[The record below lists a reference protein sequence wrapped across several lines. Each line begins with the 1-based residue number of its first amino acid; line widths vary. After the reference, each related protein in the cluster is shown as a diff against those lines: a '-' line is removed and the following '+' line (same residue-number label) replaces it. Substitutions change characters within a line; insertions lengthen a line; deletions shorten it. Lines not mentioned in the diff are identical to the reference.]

1 MPQGKSN
8 APNQDQERRH
18 SPRFSCAGDAKIICL
33 PSDGIFLPGMI
44 RNLSLG
50 GCCVQTISPLECG
63 ARAEVLMRV
72 NTSSIRA
79 LGQVRAIRD
88 RGAIG
93 IEFLLLSAS
102 GHDLLA
108 ELITQLAR
116 LQALT
121 NALRSERR
129 EIDPE
134 WLFRQLQRQK
144 LQAVL
149 LSDRLP
155 AVESG
160 EIPQPPEAAAPDG
173 GQKTIVE
180 AGPAIDLLI

>member
-1 MPQGKSN
+1 
-8 APNQDQERRH
+8 
-18 SPRFSCAGDAKIICL
+18 
-33 PSDGIFLPGMI
+33 
-44 RNLSLG
+44 
-50 GCCVQTISPLECG
+50 
-63 ARAEVLMRV
+63 
-72 NTSSIRA
+72 
-79 LGQVRAIRD
+79 
-88 RGAIG
+88 
-93 IEFLLLSAS
+93 
-102 GHDLLA
+102 
-108 ELITQLAR
+108 